1 VAYLAFG
8 VPVIIAGQLI
18 LRAGLSSTAI
28 GYCVATVCVATIG
41 LIAQSAVARRAP
53 AADAVELGPDDNSG
67 FVPGWPGCLPPNTS
81 SETGCAPDA
90 ESLAAHVEATRS

>member
-1 VAYLAFG
+1 VVRPRTVNAPEASVITFGPGAFVG
-8 VPVIIAGQLI
+8 ELDILSGQ
-18 LRAGLSSTAI
+18 
-28 GYCVATVCVATIG
+28 TVCVATTG

-90 ESLAAHVEATRS
+90 ESLAAHVEAT